1 MVEYNATLRYTMN
14 STKTINGPNELK
26 KYIQEWTTTMNAIKQ
41 RFYDDIYQGALAR
54 FEPTPICVS
63 RFNARV
69 QYRALQHG
77 GFIHKI
83 CDLVVEESNETRI
96 KENLTQLEKLR
107 KMLVNNK
114 QQRKTTHKQ
123 NRRIALT
130 IQSAIQNEVDL
141 CEFELEPPQS
151 PAPSSSS
158 NEVLALTVLRLKEM
172 DVSSKQHHYPVA
184 RNILTDINRIYREL
198 PKAMYA
204 YQVAHEN
211 AAGKIIHHAEKCRAY
226 HEKMLRLAVIQYCA
240 TLWVNAN
247 KGAKMDYTDYV
258 VIADYHHDE
267 DDFSYNYDICE
278 TDDDNIEIQIY
289 SNATL
294 ISTIQY
300 DHAISSEIITE
311 EAIQAFEWEQQ
322 SLWFDDNYQKNYEME
337 SHATTN

>member
-1 MVEYNATLRYTMN
+1 MN

-41 RFYDDIYQGALAR
+41 RFYDDIYQGGLAR

-63 RFNARV
+63 RLNARV

-77 GFIHKI
+77 GFIQNI
-83 CDLVVEESNETRI
+83 CDRVVDESNETRI
-96 KENLTQLEKLR
+96 KENLAQLEKLR

-130 IQSAIQNEVDL
+130 IESAIQNEVEL
-141 CEFELEPPQS
+141 CEFELEPPPS
-151 PAPSSSS
+151 HAPYSS

-172 DVSSKQHHYPVA
+172 DVSSKQHHYTVA

-198 PKAMYA
+198 PKAIYT
-204 YQVAHEN
+204 YQVAHET
-211 AAGKIIHHAEKCRAY
+211 AVGKIIHHAEKCRAY

-267 DDFSYNYDICE
+267 EEFNYDICE

-300 DHAISSEIITE
+300 DHSISSEIITE